1 MFLLWATTATG
12 RPKIETGSSIGE
24 HNNTLKQATLNATTE
39 KKENKGV
46 LSLTQQDVPFQ
57 DSGAPVTAQVCFAGP
72 QFTSCS

>member
-1 MFLLWATTATG
+1 MLLLWATTATG

-24 HNNTLKQATLNATTE
+24 HNNTLKRAIKHNSR

-46 LSLTQQDVPFQ
+46 LFLTQQDVPFQ
-57 DSGAPVTAQVCFAGP
+57 DPGAPVTAQVNLDGP

>member
-1 MFLLWATTATG
+1 MYMLLLWATTATG

-24 HNNTLKQATLNATTE
+24 HNNTLRRATLKA
-39 KKENKGV
+39 KKENERV

-57 DSGAPVTAQVCFAGP
+57 DPGAPVTRQVYLDGP